1 MKTMRIVPVYI
12 AMALL
17 TVMSACSQATDSKK
31 TANKGFAVL
40 ELFTSEGCSSCPPA
54 DALMGQIQ
62 QDYKDKDVYVLSYHV
77 DYWDNQGWKD
87 VFGNHDYTKRQYQYG
102 SWLGVDPVYTP
113 QLVVNGKAQLIG
125 SQESEVKAAMQ
136 KALLTSSSST
146 AKLSLNGQQQQGSL
160 TVNYTTNA
168 ASKNNRLLIAVVQ
181 KSAQTNVKRGENG
194 GRILKHYQ
202 IVRHLHTAAITK
214 EGKGNIKLQ
223 LPENFN
229 TKDFEVV
236 GFIQDIATGG
246 ILGVTRASL

>member
-1 MKTMRIVPVYI
+1 MKTIRIIPVYI

-17 TVMSACSQATDSKK
+17 TVMSACSQESGTKNV
-31 TANKGFAVL
+31 ANKGFAVL

-62 QDYKDKDVYVLSYHV
+62 EEYKNNDVYVLSYHV

-87 VFGNHDYTKRQYQYG
+87 VFGNPDYTKRQYQYG
-102 SWLGVDPVYTP
+102 RWLEVNPVYTP

-125 SQESEVKAAMQ
+125 SQAGEVKVAIQ
-136 KALLTSSSST
+136 GALLTSSSFKT
-146 AKLSLNGQQQQGSL
+146 ALSLNAQQQQGSL
-160 TVNYTTNA
+160 TIIYTTNA
-168 ASKNNRLLIAVVQ
+168 TSKNERLLVAVVQ

-194 GRILKHYQ
+194 GRVLKHYQ

-236 GFIQDIATGG
+236 GFIQDVATGG
-246 ILGVTRASL
+246 ILGVTRANL